1 MKPDKFTHKLQEALT
16 EAQMLAIQSN
26 HTLLEPIHVLKAL
39 LEQQGGII
47 ASIITQAG
55 GNLKILSTAIDSG
68 LKVPEDVGLLGLND
82 MEMARWENISLTTIH
97 QPIRQI
103 VTSSIELMVAMLN
116 EPDRYPEARI
126 FPCSIVE
133 RDTLRPALAN

>member
-1 MKPDKFTHKLQEALT
+1 MMRLVQNNPAQAYFCGDDVLTIGALS
-16 EAQMLAIQSN
+16 A
-26 HTLLEPIHVLKAL
+26 
-39 LEQQGGII
+39 
-47 ASIITQAG
+47 
-55 GNLKILSTAIDSG
+55 AIDSG